1 MKNKLITSLLIA
13 SLTLGLAG
21 CSAQTEET
29 SVSYAKSTD
38 AIVQSVSQTYLDGYA
53 TFEVTSPDVID
64 GVWVDDI
71 SNTKLGDNSSPELS
85 WEPVE
90 GAEEYVIY
98 MVDRNS
104 KGFLHW
110 KSAGIKE
117 TNLPRGWAP
126 KDLEYNGPH
135 VGHGYTHMYDIYV
148 IALKAPAAKIDGA
161 VNCNNGRLAEFMESL
176 NTDCDGNTGNIISYG
191 VVSGTF
197 TDARFRDEEP
207 TGPYNK

>member
-1 MKNKLITSLLIA
+1 MKRKLITSLLCA
-13 SLTLGLAG
+13 SLIISLAG
-21 CSAQTEET
+21 CAKQTDNT
-29 SVSYAKSTD
+29 TQPAAKATD
-38 AIVQSVSQTYLDGYA
+38 AVVNMVSNTYLEGYD

-71 SNTKLGDNSSPELS
+71 SNTKLGDNSSPALS
-85 WEPVE
+85 WQPVE

-110 KSAGIKE
+110 KSGGIKE
-117 TNLPRGWAP
+117 TELPRGWAP

-148 IALKAPAAKIDGA
+148 IALKAPVDKIDGA
-161 VNCNNGRLAEFMESL
+161 VNCNNGRLAEFIESL
-176 NTDCDGNTGNIISYG
+176 NTDIDGNTGNIISYG

-207 TGPYNK
+207 TGAYNK